1 MARYTGP
8 KEKIERRLNTKLGL
22 KGERSL
28 TTKSAM
34 VRRPY
39 PPGQHGK
46 RFGGR
51 LSEFGQQ
58 LRSKQKVRQT
68 YRMLEKQ
75 FSNWVKE
82 AINSQH
88 ETSDYLVKRLE
99 KRLDNVVYRM
109 GLAQSRDQARQL
121 VNHGH
126 ITVNGK
132 KVSIPSYE
140 IKVGDV
146 IGVRAGSMRSPYFA
160 STVTQSIV
168 KYQAPQWIELK
179 PEVLTATV
187 VALPS
192 FEQTGLDAKDIQAII
207 EFYSR

>member
-1 MARYTGP
+1 M
-8 KEKIERRLNTKLGL
+8 I
-22 KGERSL
+22 
-28 TTKSAM
+28 
-34 VRRPY
+34 RRPY

-75 FSNWVKE
+75 FATWIKD
-82 AINSQH
+82 AIKSKH
-88 ETSDYLVKRLE
+88 ETGDYFVKRLE

-140 IKVGDV
+140 IKVSDV
-146 IGVRAGSMRSPYFA
+146 IGVREGSKRSPYFA
-160 STVTQSIV
+160 SSVVQSIQ
-168 KYQAPQWIELK
+168 KYQAPKWIEVKKEILSG
-179 PEVLTATV
+179 TV
-187 VALPS
+187 VALPTLEES
-192 FEQTGLDAKDIQAII
+192 GLDIKDVQAII
-207 EFYSR
+207 EYYSR